1 MRYCILII
9 FIIYHLVCTFAQPTS
24 RQPIFYR
31 EFCSGGNYTTK
42 STYHG
47 NINFLLSS
55 SLTLFNNEGVNN
67 GYRSSSIGSDPD
79 VVHGAYQCRGDLTTE
94 ECQNCFDVATADIK
108 QNIRCPNSKQ
118 AIVWY
123 DLCNLRY
130 SNETFFSVLLQKP
143 VFYMVNQT
151 SITTNQDEFNKSL
164 VGLMDRLVRE
174 STVSGQ
180 STKSFA
186 VGAANFSVSRQIY
199 GLVQCADISSTDCNK
214 CLSQVAGNLSVC
226 CNGKV
231 GAKVLNPSCNFRYE
245 TYPFYQSKV
254 VNATSPLPQGKR
266 NHSAGKI
273 VIIVVVPSL
282 IAVLCTI
289 AIWYLCSRK
298 ASREPSQLP
307 LRRVTRETTQDNDIY
322 SIQSVES
329 VQFSFSMIGAATDNF
344 STANKLGEGGFGSVY
359 KGTLPDGQDI
369 AVKRL
374 SKNSGQGE
382 EEFKNEVVLLVKL
395 QHRNLVRLLGF
406 CLDGKER
413 LLIYNFMPNSSLDK
427 LIFEYAMH
435 GKISEKSDVF
445 SFGVLVLE
453 ILCGKKNNSFN
464 DPDVSGDL
472 LSYAWRQW
480 NIGTALDLLDPI
492 LKDNHCESEVMR
504 CIHIALLCVQEN
516 AVDRPTMASIV
527 LMLNNFSTNLP
538 VPSVPAFFCYVLKSN
553 AQIDQSNIFALCSGN
568 ITSSTYL
575 SNLNLV
581 LSSLANSFNKTT
593 VHNGYYNDTIG
604 RKPNIAYGSYQCR
617 GDLTV
622 EACRS
627 HVDLAAK
634 EIIRRCP
641 SSEEA
646 VITFKELA
654 VLKYSAKSFF
664 TIMRDKPSF
673 TLPNANSVTNPEE
686 FNPGFDKLTKNLLAE
701 VASNGVSSSSSSTN
715 KKLYAIGDI
724 EITPS
729 QKIHG
734 LAQCSSDISVNN
746 CTQCL
751 RGEIDDIRK
760 RFSGR
765 EGGRVICWSCYFRY
779 ETFSFYELNA
789 TSPPFSSPVNPKH
802 SKRKFPL
809 KLFLMIFVPLVV
821 IVLSIIIILYFCIM
835 KRKKKVLEKKI
846 EDIDEIQSDE
856 SLQFNFSTISAAT
869 HNFSDASKLG
879 RGGFGTVYKGTLS
892 DGQEIA
898 VKRLSEN
905 SGQDPVKRTYLNW
918 ERRYKIIGG
927 IAKGLLYLH
936 EDSRLKI
943 IHRDL
948 KASNV
953 LLGEDMVPKISDF
966 GMARIFL
973 VNQNQASTKRIC
985 GTFGYMAP
993 EYAMHGKFSVKSD
1006 VYSFGVLILEI
1017 LSGKRSNSFGG
1028 FEGAE
1033 NVLSYAWGLWKEERS
1048 MELLDPTLRECY
1060 SANEVMRC
1068 IQIGLLCV
1076 QEDVANRPTMAWIIH
1091 MLNNHSVT
1099 LPSPLSPS
1107 AFLLRG
1113 KTEPEIHSEDGDN
1126 ISVNQM
1132 SMTEFYPR

>member
-1 MRYCILII
+1 MGSFFQMFIKILSTILI
-9 FIIYHLVCTFAQPTS
+9 F
-24 RQPIFYR
+24 
-31 EFCSGGNYTTK
+31 
-42 STYHG
+42 
-47 NINFLLSS
+47 NI
-55 SLTLFNNEGVNN
+55 
-67 GYRSSSIGSDPD
+67 
-79 VVHGAYQCRGDLTTE
+79 Q
-94 ECQNCFDVATADIK
+94 
-108 QNIRCPNSKQ
+108 
-118 AIVWY
+118 
-123 DLCNLRY
+123 
-130 SNETFFSVLLQKP
+130 
-143 VFYMVNQT
+143 
-151 SITTNQDEFNKSL
+151 
-164 VGLMDRLVRE
+164 
-174 STVSGQ
+174 
-180 STKSFA
+180 
-186 VGAANFSVSRQIY
+186 
-199 GLVQCADISSTDCNK
+199 
-214 CLSQVAGNLSVC
+214 
-226 CNGKV
+226 
-231 GAKVLNPSCNFRYE
+231 
-245 TYPFYQSKV
+245 
-254 VNATSPLPQGKR
+254 
-266 NHSAGKI
+266 
-273 VIIVVVPSL
+273 
-282 IAVLCTI
+282 
-289 AIWYLCSRK
+289 
-298 ASREPSQLP
+298 
-307 LRRVTRETTQDNDIY
+307 
-322 SIQSVES
+322 
-329 VQFSFSMIGAATDNF
+329 
-344 STANKLGEGGFGSVY
+344 
-359 KGTLPDGQDI
+359 
-369 AVKRL
+369 
-374 SKNSGQGE
+374 
-382 EEFKNEVVLLVKL
+382 
-395 QHRNLVRLLGF
+395 
-406 CLDGKER
+406 
-413 LLIYNFMPNSSLDK
+413 
-427 LIFEYAMH
+427 
-435 GKISEKSDVF
+435 
-445 SFGVLVLE
+445 
-453 ILCGKKNNSFN
+453 
-464 DPDVSGDL
+464 
-472 LSYAWRQW
+472 
-480 NIGTALDLLDPI
+480 
-492 LKDNHCESEVMR
+492 
-504 CIHIALLCVQEN
+504 
-516 AVDRPTMASIV
+516 
-527 LMLNNFSTNLP
+527 
-538 VPSVPAFFCYVLKSN
+538 CYVLKSN
-553 AQIDQSNIFALCSGN
+553 AQIDQNNIFALCSGN
-568 ITSSTYL
+568 ITSNTYL

-627 HVDLAAK
+627 NVDLAAK

-646 VITFKELA
+646 VITFKELT

-686 FNPGFDKLTKNLLAE
+686 FNSGFDKLTKNLLAE

-729 QKIHG
+729 QKIYG

-779 ETFSFYELNA
+779 ETSPFYELNA
-789 TSPPFSSPVNPKH
+789 TSPQRT
-802 SKRKFPL
+802 KRKFSL
-809 KLFLMIFVPLVV
+809 KLFLIIFVPSAV
-821 IVLSIIIILYFCIM
+821 IVLSIMIILYFCII

-869 HNFSDASKLG
+869 NNFSDANKLG

-905 SGQDPVKRTYLNW
+905 SGQGEEEFKNEVVLLVKLQHKNLVRLLGFCLDGEEKLLVYELMKHGSLDQFLFDPIKRTYLNW

-1017 LSGKRSNSFGG
+1017 LSGKRSNSFGEFG
-1028 FEGAE
+1028 GAE

-1113 KTEPEIHSEDGDN
+1113 KTEPDIHSEDADN